1 MKKHTNTKHSIMNQK
16 CEKCENLFESNS
28 TLIHHMKQHHK
39 ADHVTKDALDKKKHD
54 SDTLEVSDK

>member
-1 MKKHTNTKHSIMNQK
+1 MNQK